1 MSELKPCPFCGG
13 SEILITRHP
22 GAGNGIYHRG
32 EDVYSM
38 CCYQCGATFPNR
50 YRRELLVE
58 AWNRRTPSLPASA
71 EGGEA
76 IDFVQE
82 LYSELRHQVNNCPVC
97 KGEGMA
103 VDVFDVLTK
112 PEPREKTPCNRC
124 SRARSLLDR
133 VKPARTTLSEA
144 KTHG

>member
-1 MSELKPCPFCGG
+1 MSEQAERDIETVRKWLDGGCGSWG
-13 SEILITRHP
+13 LPSNAIRRILDR
-22 GAGNGIYHRG
+22 
-32 EDVYSM
+32 V
-38 CCYQCGATFPNR
+38 
-50 YRRELLVE
+50 
-58 AWNRRTPSLPASA
+58 SLPASA

>member
-1 MSELKPCPFCGG
+1 MSETAFKLGDVVETSKGAKFWGRIVSLDDDPD
-13 SEILITRHP
+13 SHP
-22 GAGNGIYHRG
+22 GATVMAIHPEFDGVKHVYPLKQLRLR
-32 EDVYSM
+32 ED
-38 CCYQCGATFPNR
+38 A
-50 YRRELLVE
+50 
-58 AWNRRTPSLPASA
+58 TPSLPASA

-103 VDVFDVLTK
+103 VGVFDVLTK

-133 VKPARTTLSEA
+133 VKPALKAEDSL
-144 KTHG
+144 HG

>member
-1 MSELKPCPFCGG
+1 MSELKPCPHCGESLVEHADDHG
-13 SEILITRHP
+13 TWWAHKNEPAPCAHGVTQLFD
-22 GAGNGIYHRG
+22 N
-32 EDVYSM
+32 ED
-38 CCYQCGATFPNR
+38 F
-50 YRRELLVE
+50 E

-133 VKPARTTLSEA
+133 VKPALKAEDSL
-144 KTHG
+144 HG